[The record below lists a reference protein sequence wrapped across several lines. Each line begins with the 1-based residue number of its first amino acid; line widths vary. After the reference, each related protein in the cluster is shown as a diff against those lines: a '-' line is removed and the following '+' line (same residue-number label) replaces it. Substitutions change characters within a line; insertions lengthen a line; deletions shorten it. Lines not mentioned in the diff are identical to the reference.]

1 MSFKVN
7 KRLGKQIV
15 VHSYNGI
22 TLSSKKEWTTKTQSN
37 IGQSSK
43 YYFWVKEAKQKLFFK
58 YIFLSDCLM
67 AYHTPLNLLECT
79 SGEL

>member
-22 TLSSKKEWTTKTQSN
+22 TLSSKKEWTTKTQSSIQVNLQN
-37 IGQSSK
+37 IIS
-43 YYFWVKEAKQKLFFK
+43 E
-58 YIFLSDCLM
+58 
-67 AYHTPLNLLECT
+67 
-79 SGEL
+79 